1 MNRFQATFL
10 FILIGHLSLSQSLQ
24 IENYS
29 IQQGMPSVEVYHTF
43 QDSKGF
49 IWFATDNG
57 VVRFDGLELKTYHV
71 KQGLPDPV
79 IFSFFEDYKGR
90 IWFRSYSGNLAYLEN
105 DQIKPFEFNKV
116 ITSILKNNIIHS
128 IYYDKNDVLW
138 FSSGNEIVQI
148 QQDGSVHKE
157 AMGNHL
163 LFVRRFDAGIIH
175 GLFGPTTVDSINID
189 GKVFQLPLENPNY
202 RTIQSLTWNNN
213 LLISISRDLF
223 SFDGQHFQKILTSKS
238 TIISL
243 SRDKLNNVW
252 IGYLNGGVERLHTS
266 GEQSRPF
273 ELLANV
279 SVTAVLEDHEGGM
292 WFSTLENGV
301 FYFPKQTIQIY
312 TLPSKTPVK
321 TVSQNAG
328 KIIAGDSEG
337 NYFLIDPLTKKTESI
352 NSLGSQIISMF
363 AKKDGNHLISTS
375 MTVFELDTHNSHF
388 IKTQLEPKVDFS
400 QSPDGVIW
408 SVGGS
413 RGSHVSSIDNHSTT
427 TYTNLK
433 DTYRTISTDESN
445 IYLAGRTG
453 LDIYSKEMEFIFTH
467 PELANF
473 KITDI
478 VTIND
483 STLLLATSGSGFA
496 LMNKKSKAITRYD
509 TENKLLA
516 NSVYSVL
523 IKDSSLW
530 LGTEIGV
537 IKTEIRNLLA
547 KKPKFHCLTQKSGL
561 ASDKINCLIGYHD
574 EIWAFS
580 ENHISIIPDTIQNFI
595 NETPRFYLKKLTFN
609 QASVDIE
616 ATPQLSFDQNDITIS
631 FGFISFNNNK
641 NISTRF
647 RFSPKDP
654 WIKAESREI
663 QFFSLSPGTYNLT
676 LEYSVD
682 NNEWKTA
689 MRDLSFNIHPPWW
702 KAWYYQ
708 LLIVLVSIMIGLL
721 YLRTRLTASRQ
732 KQEYLALMNNQQQK
746 LLQTEIQT
754 IERERGRI
762 AKDLHDTVGTN
773 LAAIK
778 MMVSQ
783 LLHKHHEPLA
793 ENVENQLQD
802 VIKETKEI
810 IYNLVPP
817 GLERFGLFIIIRNH
831 IAKLNHS
838 TQIQIDLSTS
848 GNDIVDADR
857 NIIIF
862 RIIQELLSNSLKH
875 AHASTIAIAVNTFE
889 HHVNILYEDNGIGFS
904 SHDNKEGFGLLN
916 IQSRV
921 ESLQGDIK
929 FESGYS
935 GTAYTL
941 NIPYPHKH
949 DKDRAGR

>member
-1 MNRFQATFL
+1 MNRLQATFL
-10 FILIGHLSLSQSLQ
+10 LIMVGHLGQSQSLQ
-24 IENYS
+24 VENYS
-29 IQQGMPSVEVYHTF
+29 IQQGMPSVEVYHIY

-57 VVRFDGLELKTYHV
+57 VVRFDGSELKTYHV

-105 DQIKPFEFNKV
+105 DQIKPFAFNTT

-128 IYYDKNDVLW
+128 IYYDKNNVLW
-138 FSSGNEIVQI
+138 LSAGNEIVQI
-148 QQDGSVHKE
+148 RQDGTVSRE
-157 AMGNHL
+157 PMGNHR
-163 LFVRRFDAGIIH
+163 LFVRRFDSGIVH
-175 GLFGPTTVDSINID
+175 GLFGPQTVDSINID
-189 GKVFQLPLENPNY
+189 GKLFQLPLENPNF
-202 RTIQSLTWNNN
+202 RTIQSLTWNNK

-223 SFDGQHFQKILTSKS
+223 SFDGQHFQKVLTSKS

-243 SRDKLNNVW
+243 STDKHNNVW
-252 IGYLNGGVERLHTS
+252 IGYLNGGVERLPAR
-266 GEQSRPF
+266 GEESRSL
-273 ELLANV
+273 ELLANL
-279 SVTAVLEDHEGGM
+279 SVTTVLEDHEGGM

-301 FYFPKQTIQIY
+301 FYFPKQAIQLH
-312 TLPSKTPVK
+312 TLPSKTPIK
-321 TVSQNAG
+321 TVSKNAG
-328 KIIAGDSEG
+328 KIIAGDAVG
-337 NYFLIDPLTKKTESI
+337 NYFIIDPLSKKIESM
-352 NSLGSQIISMF
+352 NSLGSPIIAMF
-363 AKKDGNHLISTS
+363 AKTNGNHLISTS
-375 MTVFELDTHNSHF
+375 MNVFELDPNNNPFTV
-388 IKTQLEPKVDFS
+388 QLEPKVDFS
-400 QSPDGVIW
+400 ESPNGVIW

-413 RGSHVSSIDNHSTT
+413 RGSHVTRIDNRKTT
-427 TYTNLK
+427 QYTNLK
-433 DTYRTISTDESN
+433 DTYRTISADESN

-453 LDIYSKEMEFIFTH
+453 LDIYTKEMEFILTH
-467 PELANF
+467 PQLTNF

-478 VTIND
+478 TNIND
-483 STLLLATSGSGFA
+483 TTLLLATSGSGFA
-496 LMNKKSKAITRYD
+496 LMNKKTKAITRYD

-516 NSVYSVL
+516 NSVYAVL
-523 IKDSSLW
+523 IKNTSLW
-530 LGTEIGV
+530 LATEMGV
-537 IKTEIRNLLA
+537 IKTEISGLLA
-547 KKPKFHCLTQKSGL
+547 KSPKFYYLTKKSGL
-561 ASDKINCLIGYHD
+561 ASDKINCLIDYSS

-580 ENHISIIPDTIQNFI
+580 ENYISIIPDTIQNFI
-595 NETPRFYLKKLTFN
+595 NENPRFYLKKLTFN
-609 QASVDIE
+609 QASVDVE

-641 NISTRF
+641 NITTRF
-647 RFSPKDP
+647 RLSSKDP
-654 WIKAESREI
+654 WIKAESREL

-676 LEYSVD
+676 LEYSID

-689 MRDLSFNIHPPWW
+689 ISDLSFHILPPWW

-708 LLIVLVSIMIGLL
+708 LLMAVIITMIGLL
-721 YLRTRLTASRQ
+721 YLRTRLLASRQ
-732 KQEYLALMNNQQQK
+732 KQEYLALINNQQQK
-746 LLQTEIQT
+746 LLQTEIQS
-754 IERERGRI
+754 IERERSRI

-802 VIKETKEI
+802 VIKETKEL

-838 TQIQIDLSTS
+838 TQTQIDLSTS
-848 GNDIVDADR
+848 GNDIFNADR

-889 HHVNILYEDNGIGFS
+889 DHVNILYEDNGIGFS
-904 SHDNKEGFGLLN
+904 DRNSKAGFGLLN
-916 IQSRV
+916 IQSRI

-941 NIPYPHKH
+941 NIPYPSQH
-949 DKDRAGR
+949 DQDRTGR